1 MTDIIRAQ
9 GLGKLF
15 RRYHRDRPMTL
26 KQVLFRGFQRRK
38 PVESLWSLRNVSFQ
52 IAAGR
57 MVGVLGGN
65 GAGKTTLLRLIG
77 GVLRPDEGTVMVGGQ
92 ARGLL
97 EIGSNFQPD
106 LSGREN
112 LFLSGVIDGFTRRD
126 MEKRVASILDF
137 AGVAVEDAIDD
148 PIRTFSTGMQMRLA
162 FAITT
167 QGPVDILL
175 IDECLAVG
183 DLAFQSKCLDRLA
196 KLKDEGTTILF
207 VSHDTTS
214 MRRLCDELLWLRKG
228 HLVCQGEPG
237 AILDQYVSEMTM
249 ETNRRTPTEGEGHRG
264 LTGRKL
270 QLKKNRFGSL
280 ELEII
285 NVRLLDDTGGP
296 VAEILSGNLLHVI
309 IEYDSPH
316 SIDSPI
322 FGVSIS
328 REDGFVCY
336 DSSTDTSGLSV
347 GMVYGKGRVSLYL
360 ERVDLVKGEYYVD
373 VGVYER
379 EWAYAY
385 DYHWHVYPLSVIS
398 FSQRKGILAPP
409 ERWEIGTGSF
419 IKGIEKEA

>member
-1 MTDIIRAQ
+1 
-9 GLGKLF
+9 
-15 RRYHRDRPMTL
+15 
-26 KQVLFRGFQRRK
+26 
-38 PVESLWSLRNVSFQ
+38 
-52 IAAGR
+52 

-65 GAGKTTLLRLIG
+65 GAGKTTLLRIIG

-112 LFLSGVIDGFTRRD
+112 LFLSGVIDGFTWRE

-137 AGVAVEDAIDD
+137 AGVGVEDAIDD

-167 QGPVDILL
+167 QGPIDILL
-175 IDECLAVG
+175 VDECLAVG
-183 DLAFQSKCLDRLA
+183 DLAFQNKCLDRLA
-196 KLKDEGTTILF
+196 KLKAEGTTILF

-214 MRRLCDELLWLRKG
+214 MRQLCDELLWLRKG
-228 HLVCQGEPG
+228 QLVCQGEPG
-237 AILDQYVSEMTM
+237 AILDQYVSEMTA
-249 ETNRRTPTEGEGHRG
+249 ETNRRTPTEEARYQSR
-264 LTGRKL
+264 TGRKL
-270 QLKKNRFGSL
+270 QLKENRFGSL
-280 ELEII
+280 EIEII
-285 NVRLLDDTGGP
+285 NVRLLDATGGP
-296 VAEILSGNLLHVI
+296 VSEFLSGNLLHVE

-336 DSSTDTSGLSV
+336 DTSTDAGGLSLPRV
-347 GMVYGKGRVSLYL
+347 CGKGLVSLYL
-360 ERVDLVKGEYYVD
+360 ERLDLVKGEYYVD
-373 VGVYER
+373 VGVYEQ

-385 DYHWHVYPLSVIS
+385 DYHWHVYPLSIIS
-398 FSQRKGILAPP
+398 LSQEKGILAPP
-409 ERWEIGTGSF
+409 QRWEIGGGSS
-419 IKGIEKEA
+419 IKGIEKEL